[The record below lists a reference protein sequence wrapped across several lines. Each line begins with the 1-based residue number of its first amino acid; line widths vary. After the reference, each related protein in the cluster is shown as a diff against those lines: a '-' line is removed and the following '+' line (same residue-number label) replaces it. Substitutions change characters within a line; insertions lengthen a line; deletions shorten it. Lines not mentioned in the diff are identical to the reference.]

1 MKKATSFKIISLLC
15 LLVVIPTLTAPAET
29 VIGIDL
35 GTTYSCVGV
44 YLNGRV
50 EILAN
55 DQGNRITP
63 SYVAFTNEERLIGD
77 GAKNQAANNPE
88 NTIFGVKRLMGRR
101 FSDKEVQSDIKYFPF
116 KVIDKDGK
124 PIISVMYK
132 GSEKLFTPEEISA
145 MILLKMK
152 EIAESFLGNKVTH
165 AVVTVPAYFNNAQ
178 RQATKDAGKIADL
191 DVRIVSEPT
200 AAAIAYGYSRSKGE
214 CKVLVYDL
222 GGGTFDVSLL
232 HIDDGVFKVLA
243 TAGDT
248 HLGGEDF
255 DNRVIKYF
263 VELYKEK
270 YNIDVTENLKA
281 ISRLKREVEKAKR
294 MLSSQA
300 SVRIVIES
308 FYDNKDFSEI
318 LTRAK
323 FEDLNHDLFIKTLTP
338 VEQVLEDANV
348 KKSSVHDIV
357 LVGGSTRILKVQ
369 QLLKEFFDGKKVIKT
384 INPDEA
390 VAYGAAIQGGILSG
404 AEKVKNIIL
413 VNVCPLTLGIEITN
427 NVMIAVIPR
436 NHIIPTKKSKNF
448 TTVADDQTILDF
460 KVFEGER
467 FSTND
472 NNFLG
477 SFMLAGILP
486 APRHVPKIE
495 VTFEIDV
502 EGILKVSAVDVGTG
516 NSESITIT
524 GDKRQLPIEE
534 IERMIKEAKQFA
546 IEDRIQKERIDAKNE
561 LDNYIYFIKGLLGKK
576 FSHNDEKIIKDA
588 IKKTRDWVDYFSNSA
603 TKEDFDKKSNELKAV
618 LHSITTKM
626 YSHDEL

>member
-88 NTIFGVKRLMGRR
+88 NTIFDVKRLMGRR
-101 FSDKEVQSDIKYFPF
+101 FSDKEVQSDIKHFPF

-200 AAAIAYGYSRSKGE
+200 AAAIAYGYSRSRGE
-214 CKVLVYDL
+214 CKILVYDL

-270 YNIDVTENLKA
+270 YNVDVTKNLKA

-300 SVRIVIES
+300 SVRIEIES

-338 VEQVLEDANV
+338 VKQVLEDANV

-390 VAYGAAIQGGILSG
+390 VAYGAAIQGGIFSG

-413 VNVCPLTLGIEITN
+413 VNVCPLTLGIETTN
-427 NVMIAVIPR
+427 NVMTAVIPR
-436 NHIIPTKKSKNF
+436 NHIIPTKKSKTF
-448 TTVADDQTILDF
+448 TTGADDQTILNF

-467 FSTND
+467 LLTED

-477 SFMLAGILP
+477 SFKLAGILP
-486 APRHVPKIE
+486 APRSVPKIE

-502 EGILKVSAVDVGTG
+502 EGILKVSAVDVDTG

-524 GDKRQLPIEE
+524 DDKRQLSIEE

-546 IEDRIQKERIDAKNE
+546 REDRIQKERIDAKNE
-561 LDNYIYFIKGLLGKK
+561 LDNYIYSIKGLLGKK

-588 IKKTRDWVDYFSNSA
+588 VKKTRDWLDYFSNSA
-603 TKEDFDKKSNELKAV
+603 TKEDFDKKLNELKTV